1 MKLAELEA
9 VVKRQGE
16 TIAKLEKRLTAS
28 EDIEA
33 IKKLQRAY
41 GYYLEH
47 WQEEELVGLFSHNP
61 AVSLE
66 INDGGMYK
74 GFESVK
80 DSFNFAKH
88 YTAYGGVKTPPG
100 EFLHILMPLNGIVD
114 LDSNGKTAKGRW
126 YGFGLVAQRRQ
137 GQLRAIISCGIWE
150 NEYIKE
156 NGIWK
161 ILKLFWATTI
171 ASPLED
177 GWVKTP
183 YLGNVHHE
191 GSPKLGINT
200 HFAPYPS
207 GHIFPYH
214 YKNPVTGK

>member
-1 MKLAELEA
+1 MNSEE
-9 VVKRQGE
+9 
-16 TIAKLEKRLTAS
+16 LEKRLLKLEKTNEELKARVTAA

-47 WQEEELVGLFSHNP
+47 WQEDELVGLFSRSP
-61 AVSLE
+61 DVSLE
-66 INDGGMYK
+66 INDGGLYK
-74 GFESVK
+74 GFEEVK
-80 DSFNFAKH
+80 NSFNFAQH

-100 EFLHILMPLNGIVD
+100 EFLHILMPLNGIVN
-114 LDSNGKTAKGRW
+114 LDPNGKTAKGRW

-137 GQLRAIISCGIWE
+137 GKLCAIISCGLWE

-156 NGIWK
+156 DETWK

-171 ASPLED
+171 ASPIEE

-191 GSPKLGINT
+191 GSPPPGPNT
-200 HFAPYPS
+200 NFAPYPS
-207 GHIFPYH
+207 GNIFPYH